1 MRTFFSL
8 IRSGAS
14 SLGMALLLGVTLVS
28 AAAAGPYTR
37 LQVLLPGESA
47 APGTLSGKTGTAT
60 AQTSGVPFTVTVR
73 ACDDLWDTVPTVS
86 HTMQIQSTDASASLP
101 VPAQLVNGVG
111 TYTVTFNASGAFTV
125 IAHDQTDPTIP
136 NASSS
141 PVQSLVL
148 QGFVFNTISQKH
160 FTAGVPENLTLRA
173 VDPQGNTVTGF
184 SGVVRLKETTSFG
197 DGRAT
202 PDSITLVN
210 GTWSGGV
217 AALRA
222 DETNINRGNCNFYA
236 WLSTA
241 PGKNGT
247 SDPFVVHPAAF
258 SRVQIVVPGETP
270 LPGSTSGKAG
280 TPASQSAGQ
289 AFQVSVWATDAYWNP
304 VVSADNVRVTSSDL
318 LASTPVTGLLT
329 NGFRQFSITLNTVGS
344 QTLSVNDLTNGSI
357 LAMTSPGILVQ
368 PNAVHHFVINT
379 VTSPQVAGVP
389 VSVTIRATDVSGN
402 TIPNYAGDVNL
413 AANTGAGSISPER
426 VTFTSGTWTGPITFK
441 GAGNNVLFTAS
452 DFAAPPHTGASNAFI
467 VNPGP
472 LAGLQVLLPG
482 ETASSGE
489 ADGRFGTPTVQSAG
503 NAFNL
508 TVRAVDAYWNL
519 VPGINH
525 RVAFASSDSFAIMPA
540 DTTLSDGQRLV
551 PVRLHKSGPQR
562 IWVTDLDAPITPDT
576 SSAVTIVGGPFA
588 RVLILAPGEYVA
600 PGTASGRAGA
610 ATDQSIDYSF
620 TVTVLATDN
629 WWNPVGG
636 VSDAVQL
643 TCDHMADLPPV
654 TNLVDGRADL
664 DVRLRAGGYSLITVA
679 DVTNPSKTGSSTQV
693 NAISSG
699 FHLEASVTPAS
710 VRAGEN
716 FSLTVKVTNNAGSVI
731 QEINSLVTLT
741 VINATDPS
749 HAPGRGVLTPVTVQL
764 LQGQRTVNL
773 KYTFVEA
780 IQIIANDDAGND
792 PATTNAIN
800 ITPGLPD
807 RIVFTSSPEWVG
819 GNKLASLSAR
829 VEDEFANGVPGA
841 PMGFAV
847 ITGNGTLNP
856 IDSQTDAT
864 GVARASFLSP
874 RQPEKDLLRATSG
887 SLTADLLL
895 ETAFVNPGAAG
906 GHITN
911 YPNPFHPPVQGT
923 TLAWKLDDDA
933 TVKVRIFTQSGDLVL
948 ERTFARGAVGGVSG
962 LNEWVW
968 DGKNGSGRTV
978 SSGGYLALVEAQGTG
993 ETLHVMRRKIA
1004 VVR

>member
-1 MRTFFSL
+1 VRTFVSL

-14 SLGMALLLGVTLVS
+14 SLGMALLLGLTLVS

-47 APGTLSGKTGTAT
+47 APGTISGKTGTAT
-60 AQTSGVPFTVTVR
+60 AQTSGVPFSVTVR
-73 ACDDLWDTVPTVS
+73 ACDDTWATVTTVT
-86 HTMQIQSTDASASLP
+86 HTIQIQSTDASASLP
-101 VPAQLVNGVG
+101 VPSQLANGVG
-111 TYTVTFNASGAFTV
+111 TFTVTFNASGAFTV

-136 NASSS
+136 NASSA

-160 FTAGVPENLTLRA
+160 FTAGTPENMTLRA

-197 DGRAT
+197 DGRAA
-202 PDSITLVN
+202 PDSITLTN

-236 WLSTA
+236 WLSAA

-304 VVSADNVRVTSSDL
+304 VVSGDNVRVSSSDV

-329 NGFRQFSITLNTVGS
+329 NGFRQFNVTLNTVGS
-344 QTLSVNDLTNGSI
+344 QTLSVNDLTNASI
-357 LAMTSPGILVQ
+357 QAMTSPGILVQ

-379 VTSPQVAGVP
+379 ITSPQVAGVP

-426 VTFTSGTWTGPITFK
+426 ITFTSGTWTGLITFK
-441 GAGNNVLFTAS
+441 GAGNSVLFTAS
-452 DFAAPPHTGASNAFI
+452 DFAAPPHSGASNAFI
-467 VNPGP
+467 VGPGP

-482 ETASSGE
+482 ETASAGE
-489 ADGRFGTPTVQSAG
+489 ADGRFGTPTTQSAG

-519 VPGINH
+519 VPGISH

-562 IWVTDLDAPITPDT
+562 IWVTDLDAPITADT
-576 SSAVTIVGGPFA
+576 SSAVMIVGGPFA
-588 RVLILAPGEYVA
+588 RVLILAPGEFVA
-600 PGTASGRAGA
+600 PGTANGRGGEP
-610 ATDQSIDYSF
+610 TDQSVSFAF

-636 VSDAVQL
+636 VNDVVRITSNDPNAILPADTALVNGRIDA
-643 TCDHMADLPPV
+643 P
-654 TNLVDGRADL
+654 
-664 DVRLRAGGYSLITVA
+664 VRLAANGYSLITVQ
-679 DVTNPSKTGSSTQV
+679 DVTNPSKSGSSTQV
-693 NAISSG
+693 NAISSE
-699 FHLEASVTPAS
+699 FHLEATVATDSA
-710 VRAGEN
+710 RAGEN
-716 FSLTVKVTNNAGSVI
+716 FSITVRVTNEAGSVM
-731 QEINSLVTLT
+731 QEINSRVTLT
-741 VINATDPS
+741 ALRANLTTRTL
-749 HAPGRGVLTPVTVQL
+749 GRGQLVPAQVQL
-764 LQGQRTVNL
+764 LQGQATLNL
-773 KYTFVEA
+773 QYSYPETIVIEA
-780 IQIIANDDAGND
+780 ADDAGNQ
-792 PATTNAIN
+792 PATTLP
-800 ITPGLPD
+800 ITIKPGVPT
-807 RIVFTSSPEWVG
+807 RIVLTSAPEWVG
-819 GNKLASLSAR
+819 GNKVGVLSAR
-829 VEDEFANGVPGA
+829 LEDRFANGVPNE
-841 PMGFAV
+841 PMSFAV
-847 ITGNGTLNP
+847 ITGNGSVAPPDTT
-856 IDSQTDAT
+856 TDAT
-864 GVARASFLSP
+864 GMARARFLSAS
-874 RQPEKDLLRATSG
+874 QPGHDLLRASSG
-887 SLTADLLL
+887 GLTAELDL
-895 ETAFVNPGAAG
+895 ETAFVNPNAGG

-911 YPNPFHPPVQGT
+911 YPNPFHPPQGT
-923 TLAWKLDDDA
+923 TLAWKLDADA
-933 TVKVRIFTQSGDLVL
+933 TVKLRIFTQSGDLVL
-948 ERTFARGAVGGVSG
+948 ERTFTRGAVGGVTG